1 MDETDDEDLDV
12 WKAFGAP
19 SVCKIAGAHLV
30 RGGESSL
37 RTYMTEGRQVPNMGP
52 RQPHK

>member
-37 RTYMTEGRQVPNMGP
+37 GGGGGEGMVEREKATQD
-52 RQPHK
+52 